1 METSTRKPILTRM
14 VSLARF
20 RRSIRSREWRLGR
33 RNPKPGQI
41 ILTTTDRLKI
51 MTRIPRLSRSERFP
65 THTRL
70 SSLASIS
77 SFPRNTILNRSGFTT
92 RRTRQTRMI
101 ILSRRRRLNRGYG

>member
-14 VSLARF
+14 VILARF

-41 ILTTTDRLKI
+41 ILTATDRLKR
-51 MTRIPRLSRSERFP
+51 MTRITRLSRSARLP
-65 THTRL
+65 TRTRL
-70 SSLASIS
+70 SSLESIS
-77 SFPRNTILNRSGFTT
+77 SFRRNTILTRPGATT
-92 RRTRQTRMI
+92 RRTRQPRMI